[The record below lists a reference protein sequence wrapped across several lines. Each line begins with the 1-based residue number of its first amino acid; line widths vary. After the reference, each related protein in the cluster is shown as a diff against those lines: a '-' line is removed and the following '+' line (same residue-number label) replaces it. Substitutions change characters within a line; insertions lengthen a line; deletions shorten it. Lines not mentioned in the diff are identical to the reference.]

1 MKPRLVCVVTSHIV
15 YFSARVRSEMLNLG
29 VSCVEFH
36 LGVNGLK
43 SLGRPKQSSVES
55 LFASVLF

>member
-1 MKPRLVCVVTSHIV
+1 M
-15 YFSARVRSEMLNLG
+15 F
-29 VSCVEFH
+29 EFH

-43 SLGRPKQSSVES
+43 SLGRPKQSSVAS